1 MGIKI
6 MGPKELR
13 ELARNGKNFT
23 TSGLAKGSVQ
33 TNVVI
38 IPKSHAFDFTLFCIR
53 NPKPCPIVEVMDPGE
68 FMSTFAEGSDIRTD
82 VPEYKIFK
90 NGEFV
95 EYTTDITS
103 IWRSDFVVFLLGCS
117 FTFENELV
125 KNGINLP
132 YFESKKNVPM
142 FITSID
148 TQTAGDFSGKLV
160 VTQRWVR
167 KDKVVKAVQATSRF
181 PNQHGTP
188 IQIGDSDEIGINDPY
203 NPDFGDPWIP
213 ENKKDFI
220 PLYWA
225 CGVTPQLVLQSAK
238 IDISITHS
246 PGKMF
251 VTDLTDEDMAV
262 I

>member
-1 MGIKI
+1 

-90 NGEFV
+90 NGI
-95 EYTTDITS
+95 D
-103 IWRSDFVVFLLGCS
+103 
-117 FTFENELV
+117 
-125 KNGINLP
+125 LP

-148 TQTAGDFSGKLV
+148 TQTAGEFSGKLV

>member
-1 MGIKI
+1 MKPID
-6 MGPKELR
+6 LR
-13 ELARNGKNFT
+13 KKARNGDNFT
-23 TSGLAKGSVQ
+23 TSGLAKGHVQ

-38 IPKSHAFDFTLFCIR
+38 IPKSYAFDFTLFCLR
-53 NPKPCPIVEVMDPGE
+53 NPKPCPIVEVMDPGNYV
-68 FMSTFAEGSDIRTD
+68 SSFAEDSDIRKD

-90 NGEFV
+90 DGKFSEFA
-95 EYTTDITS
+95 TDIS
-103 IWRSDFVVFLLGCS
+103 EFWRPDFVAFLLGCS

-125 KNGINLP
+125 KNGIELP
-132 YFESKKNVPM
+132 YFQSKKNVPM

-148 TQTAGDFSGKLV
+148 TEKAGNFHGKLV
-160 VTQRWVR
+160 VTQRWIR
-167 KDKVVKAVQATSRF
+167 REKVVKAIQATSRF

-188 IQIGDSDEIGINDPY
+188 IQVGNSEEIGISDPY

-213 ENKKDFI
+213 ENEKDFI

-225 CGVTPQLVLQSAK
+225 CGVTPQLVLESAK

-251 VTDLTDEDMAV
+251 VTDLTDEEMAV

>member
-1 MGIKI
+1 

-68 FMSTFAEGSDIRTD
+68 FMSAFAEGSDIRTD

-90 NGEFV
+90 NGKFS

-125 KNGINLP
+125 KNGIDLP

-160 VTQRWVR
+160 VTQRWIR
-167 KDKVVKAVQATSRF
+167 KDKVVKAIQSTSRF

-188 IQIGDSDEIGINDPY
+188 IQIGDSEEIGINDPY

-225 CGVTPQLVLQSAK
+225 CGVTPQLVLQSAN

>member
-1 MGIKI
+1 ME
-6 MGPKELR
+6 PKELR
-13 ELARNGKNFT
+13 ELARTGKNFT
-23 TSGLAKGSVQ
+23 TSGLAKGHVQ

-38 IPKSHAFDFTLFCIR
+38 IPKSHAFEFTLFCIR

-68 FMSTFAEGSDIRTD
+68 YVSSIAEGSDIRTD
-82 VPEYKIFK
+82 VPEYKIFR
-90 NGEFV
+90 NGEFS
-95 EYTTDITS
+95 ELSTEITS
-103 IWRSDFVVFLLGCS
+103 VWRSDFVVFLLGCS

-125 KNGINLP
+125 KNGIELP
-132 YFESKKNVPM
+132 YFANKKNVPM
-142 FITSID
+142 FITSLD
-148 TQTAGDFSGKLV
+148 TEKAGNFSGKLV
-160 VTQRWVR
+160 VTQRWVK

-181 PNQHGTP
+181 PNQHGPP
-188 IQIGDSDEIGINDPY
+188 IHIGDSKEIGIKDPY
-203 NPDFGDPWIP
+203 KPDFGDPWIP
-213 ENKKDFI
+213 ENQKDYT